1 MEPSIQPN
9 LFAFLVSFSWP
20 LVGIGLF
27 LMFPPRW
34 ACAVTIIGGEMFLP
48 ARFGIHPSGLPL
60 IDKDLIVSLSAIIG
74 CLVVRPRAILG
85 GNKLGRRYT
94 AFILLMIVGAYLTV
108 VTNPDPCRA
117 GPRYLPGLGFHDFV
131 SMTVGI
137 LLAWWPAFFLGRKL
151 FTKIDDLEVICTVLA
166 VGGVVY
172 SLFIFV
178 ELWLSPQFNYWI
190 YGYHVGTFDQ
200 TIRGG
205 GYRPMVFMRHGLTLA
220 LFVLVTVLAATGLA
234 RARVRLL
241 GISSR
246 WLVVFLGFI
255 LISCHSVGA
264 LVNGLIF
271 VPVLIWARPRA
282 QTRMATAIGW
292 LVLLYPILRL
302 YDLLPVDSVVNLFT
316 AVFGADRAGSLG
328 FRFTNEDLLLK
339 RALERPWFGWGGWGR
354 NFLFNPWGGL
364 ASVVDGEWI
373 AVMGTTGVVGFLG
386 VFGLLI
392 VPILV
397 FAKRI
402 GRLQERRHIALATA
416 VLFISVAYVF
426 DLLPNSGV
434 AAYLM
439 MIIGA
444 LAGIDVDA
452 ASDSDGV
459 ASYFERARP
468 A

>member
-1 MEPSIQPN
+1 MESAQAN
-9 LFAFLVSFSWP
+9 LFAYLVSFSWP
-20 LVGIGLF
+20 LVGIALF

-34 ACAVTIIGGEMFLP
+34 ACAITLIGGEMFLP

-60 IDKDLIVSLSAIIG
+60 IDKDLIVSLAAVIG
-74 CLVVRPRAILG
+74 CLIAKPRAILG
-85 GNKLGRRYT
+85 GNRLGRRYFG
-94 AFILLMIVGAYLTV
+94 FILLMIAGAYLTV
-108 VTNPDPCRA
+108 MTNPDPCRA
-117 GPRYLPGLGFHDFV
+117 GPRYLPGLGARDFI

-137 LLAWWPAFFLGRKL
+137 LLGWWPAFFLGRKL

-166 VGGVVY
+166 VGGIVY

-178 ELWLSPQFNYWI
+178 ELWMSPQFNYWI

-234 RARVRLL
+234 KTRARLL
-241 GISSR
+241 GIPWR
-246 WLVVFLGFI
+246 WLAMYLGFI
-255 LISCHSVGA
+255 LIACHSVGA
-264 LVNGLIF
+264 LVNGIIL
-271 VPVLIWARPRA
+271 VPLLIWARPRA
-282 QTRMATAIGW
+282 QVRLATVGGW

-302 YDLLPVDSVVNLFT
+302 YDLLPIDSVVNLFT
-316 AVFGADRAGSLG
+316 TAFGAERAGSLG
-328 FRFTNEDLLLK
+328 FRFMNEDLLLK

-354 NFLFNPWGGL
+354 NFLYNPWGGL

-373 AVMGTTGVVGFLG
+373 GVMGTTGVIGFLS

-392 VPILV
+392 FPILV
-397 FAKRI
+397 FAKR
-402 GRLQERRHIALATA
+402 LRRVQDPRHTALGTA

-452 ASDSDGV
+452 APDPYGV
-459 ASYFERARP
+459 VARY
-468 A
+468 